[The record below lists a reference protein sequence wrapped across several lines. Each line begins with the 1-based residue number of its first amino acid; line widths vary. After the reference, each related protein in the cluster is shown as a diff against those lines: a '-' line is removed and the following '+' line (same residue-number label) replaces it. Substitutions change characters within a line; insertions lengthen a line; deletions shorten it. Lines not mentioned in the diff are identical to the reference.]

1 MPREQKKSVE
11 PKKSGLDPEQKKE
24 LITLLIRRLVTR
36 DSGVAGL
43 ILWVPTAL
51 GRDDQ
56 HAYAY
61 TEGSTIYFCDPFFTA
76 TEPVQYAI
84 ILHELLHIVLRHP
97 LRSKQIRLAKG
108 DKYSPSIANACAD
121 AIVIRAI
128 MQQKKI
134 GPLSVVNPYIITAEN
149 LVSAEDLKKISA
161 PQWTFE
167 MLYNYVEKR
176 VDKAVR
182 DFINQHAKE
191 LSDDLVPPS
200 QDQCSDPHM
209 DEVETRV
216 WKERLKR
223 AAFGSE
229 PGSFLREVLKDLPDT
244 TTPWEKHFRDFMVS
258 HVMPTTCLDWGRPS
272 RRLLASRGRLGYY
285 EPGIQRELGVKKAG
299 IVIDTSGSIDDG
311 LLKIFIA
318 ETNSIMEQTGCHIIV
333 ICADAAVQS
342 VNLFQTPIDMKF
354 ECKGGGGTDFR
365 PALKEMEKYDID
377 CCVYLTDMCG
387 TFPDRA
393 PSFPV
398 LWATC
403 IEQTPP
409 FGRMVYVDPLL
420 GR

>member
-1 MPREQKKSVE
+1 MV
-11 PKKSGLDPEQKKE
+11 
-24 LITLLIRRLVTR
+24 TLLIRRLVTR

-43 ILWVPTAL
+43 VLWVPTAL

-61 TEGSTIYFCDPFFTA
+61 TDGTSIYFCDPFFTVD
-76 TEPVQYAI
+76 ESVQYAI
-84 ILHELLHIVLRHP
+84 ILHELLHIVLRHAH
-97 LRSKQIRLAKG
+97 RTRQIRLSKG
-108 DKYSPSIANACAD
+108 DKFSPDIANACAD

-149 LVSAEDLKKISA
+149 LVSAVDLKKVPA

-191 LSDDLVPPS
+191 LSDDLIPPN
-200 QDQCSDPHM
+200 QDSAADPHM
-209 DEVETRV
+209 DEVQTRV

-223 AAFGSE
+223 AAYGSE
-229 PGSFLREVLKDLPDT
+229 PGSFLREVLKDLPDS

-272 RRLLASRGRLGYY
+272 RRLLASKGRLGYY
-285 EPGIQRELGVKKAG
+285 EPGIQRELGVKRAG
-299 IVIDTSGSIDDG
+299 ICIDTSGSIDDP
-311 LLKIFIA
+311 LLQIFIA
-318 ETNSIMEQTGCHIIV
+318 ETNSIMEQTGCSVVV

-342 VNLFQTPIDMKF
+342 VQVFQQSIDAHY

-365 PALKEMEKYDID
+365 PALKEMEKYDVD
-377 CCVYLTDMCG
+377 CCVYLTDMAG
-387 TFPDRA
+387 TFPDKA
-393 PSFPV
+393 PPFPV
-398 LWATC
+398 MWATC
-403 IEQTPP
+403 VDQDPP
-409 FGRMVYVDPLL
+409 FGRKVYVDPLI

>member
-1 MPREQKKSVE
+1 MPRE
-11 PKKSGLDPEQKKE
+11 PKKSSEPKPSGLSPEEKKE
-24 LITLLIRRLVTR
+24 RITLLIRRLVTR

-43 ILWVPTAL
+43 ILWIPTAL
-51 GRDDQ
+51 GRNDQ

-61 TEGSTIYFCDPFFTA
+61 TEGSIIYFCDAFFTVD
-76 TEPVQYAI
+76 EPRQYAI

-97 LRSKQIRLAKG
+97 LRAKQIRMAKG
-108 DKYSPSIANACAD
+108 DKYSPDIANACAD

-134 GPLSVVNPYIITAEN
+134 GPLSVVHPYVITAEN
-149 LVSAEDLKKISA
+149 LVSQEDLKKIPA

-176 VDKAVR
+176 VDKAVC

-200 QDQCSDPHM
+200 PDSTTDPHM
-209 DEVETRV
+209 DEVQTRV

-258 HVMPTTCLDWGRPS
+258 HVMPTTCVDWGRPS
-272 RRLLASRGRLGYY
+272 RRLLASKGRLGYY
-285 EPGIQRELGVKKAG
+285 EPGLQRELGVKKAG
-299 IVIDTSGSIDDG
+299 ICIDTSGSIDDA

-318 ETNSIMEQTGCHIIV
+318 ETNAIMEQTGCHVIV

-342 VNLFQTPIDMKF
+342 IQYFQDVIDAHY

-365 PALKEMEKYDID
+365 PALKELEKYDID
-377 CCVYLTDMCG
+377 CCVYLTDMAG
-387 TFPDRA
+387 TFPSQA
-393 PSFPV
+393 PPFPV
-398 LWATC
+398 MWATC
-403 IEQTPP
+403 VEQDPP